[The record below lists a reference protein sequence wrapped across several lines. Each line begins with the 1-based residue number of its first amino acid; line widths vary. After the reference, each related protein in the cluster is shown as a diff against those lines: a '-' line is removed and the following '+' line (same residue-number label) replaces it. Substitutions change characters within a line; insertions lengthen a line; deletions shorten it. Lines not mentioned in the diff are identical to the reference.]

1 MKVLNDLLDY
11 EGIKINQRTDMF
23 IFSLDTVLLA
33 RFATLNAKTKNILD
47 IGTNNAA
54 IPLILST
61 LTSAAITG
69 IELQQEAVQLAE
81 ENVLL
86 NQKTAQIKIVHD
98 DINEYVKTNT
108 NFKYDLILCNPPF
121 FKIGESKLNE
131 KNKLLVPARHETTLT
146 LEDIIFVAK
155 KLIANRGYFAIIHR
169 TTRLF
174 EITALLIKYG
184 FNIKRLQFI
193 HPFQESEANNVLIEA
208 RFQGGEGLIIEKPIV
223 VHNNDYQYSDTVLK
237 LFRK

>member
-1 MKVLNDLLDY
+1 MKILNDLLDY

-23 IFSLDTVLLA
+23 NFSLDTVLLA
-33 RFATLNAKTKNILD
+33 RFATLNYKTKNILD

-61 LTSAAITG
+61 LNSATITG
-69 IELQQEAVQLAE
+69 IEIQPEAVQLAE

-86 NQKTAQIKIVHD
+86 NQKNAQIKIVQN
-98 DINEYVKTNT
+98 DINEYVKTNA

-131 KNKLLVPARHETTLT
+131 KSKLLIPARHETTLT
-146 LEDIIFVAK
+146 LQDIIFAAK

-169 TTRLF
+169 TARLF
-174 EITALLIKYG
+174 EITSLLNKYR

-193 HPFQESEANNVLIEA
+193 HSFQESEANNVLIEA

>member
-1 MKVLNDLLDY
+1 MKILNDLLDY
-11 EGIKINQRTDMF
+11 EEIKINQRTDMF
-23 IFSLDTVLLA
+23 NFSLDTVLLA
-33 RFATLNAKTKNILD
+33 RFATLNTKTKNILD

-61 LTSAAITG
+61 LTSATITG

-86 NQKTAQIKIVHD
+86 NQKITQIKIVHD
-98 DINEYVKTNT
+98 NINEYIKTNV
-108 NFKYDLILCNPPF
+108 NFKYNLILSNPPF

-131 KNKLLVPARHETTLT
+131 KSKLLIPERHETTLT
-146 LEDIIFVAK
+146 LEDIIFAAK

-174 EITALLIKYG
+174 EIAKLLSKYG

-193 HPFQESEANNVLIEA
+193 HPFQESEANNVLI
-208 RFQGGEGLIIEKPIV
+208 
-223 VHNNDYQYSDTVLK
+223 
-237 LFRK
+237 